1 MNNDDLA
8 ERLRLPSFSKRD
20 RLAGADRIDE
30 LVATCEEL
38 EAKLAECEARL
49 EKAVE
54 SLTVIDALDP
64 EGFVNGC
71 SQSALIGLVSRMG
84 AIARTTI
91 EEIKGSNT

>member
-38 EAKLAECEARL
+38 EARL
-49 EKAVE
+49 EKAVVTLAWCARHEE
-54 SLTVIDALDP
+54 S
-64 EGFVNGC
+64 EH
-71 SQSALIGLVSRMG
+71 
-84 AIARTTI
+84 ARATLA
-91 EEIKGSNT
+91 ELKGKDT

>member
-49 EKAVE
+49 EKALE
-54 SLTVIDALDP
+54 ALEDIS
-64 EGFVNGC
+64 GNG
-71 SQSALIGLVSRMG
+71 SAAGRNPQLMSDK
-84 AIARTTI
+84 ARTTLA
-91 EEIKGSNT
+91 ELSSPMKGKDQ